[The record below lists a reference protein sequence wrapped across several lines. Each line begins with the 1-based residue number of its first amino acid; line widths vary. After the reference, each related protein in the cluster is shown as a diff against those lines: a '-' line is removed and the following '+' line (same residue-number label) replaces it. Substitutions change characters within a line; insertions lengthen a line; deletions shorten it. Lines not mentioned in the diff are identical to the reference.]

1 MITQTGRGQTHSPS
15 ASTNPQAIDI
25 ISNVLPFHF
34 IERHDKHRVDYYTPP
49 HRSHHGGKKT
59 RSPSSFSHQYVP
71 QRFQET
77 EEKKNTQSKAFFL
90 SDEHLWPA
98 MGLPRPHN
106 VTKVNNA
113 LCHFILELM
122 MLLFV
127 GQLHFFCFIAY
138 AHFFSFQSHPLQASS
153 HHAPSCMQLASS
165 SIRLL

>member
-113 LCHFILELM
+113 LCHFYPLNWWC
-122 MLLFV
+122 LLANSIFSV
-127 GQLHFFCFIAY
+127 FIASVPIS
-138 AHFFSFQSHPLQASS
+138 FSFQSHPLQGSS
-153 HHAPSCMQLASS
+153 HHAPSCS
-165 SIRLL
+165 

>member
-1 MITQTGRGQTHSPS
+1 MFYLFILLSDTISIELITTHHHIALIMGAKKQGRRRVFPI
-15 ASTNPQAIDI
+15 STYHNA
-25 ISNVLPFHF
+25 F
-34 IERHDKHRVDYYTPP
+34 
-49 HRSHHGGKKT
+49 KK
-59 RSPSSFSHQYVP
+59 QK
-71 QRFQET
+71 
-77 EEKKNTQSKAFFL
+77 KKNTQSKAFFL

-113 LCHFILELM
+113 LCHFIVELM

-165 SIRLL
+165 SIRWL

>member
-1 MITQTGRGQTHSPS
+1 MFYLFILLSDTISIELITTHHHIALIMGAKKQGRRRVFPI
-15 ASTNPQAIDI
+15 STYHTTLS
-25 ISNVLPFHF
+25 SN
-34 IERHDKHRVDYYTPP
+34 R
-49 HRSHHGGKKT
+49 GKK
-59 RSPSSFSHQYVP
+59 RI
-71 QRFQET
+71 
-77 EEKKNTQSKAFFL
+77 TQSKAFL